1 MNMYTKH
8 IAALLKITIEQALKV
23 QAQMEGNG
31 VDFSE
36 VSTRTFNK
44 EAKAAAQEIGVK

>member
-1 MNMYTKH
+1 MYTKH

-23 QAQMEGNG
+23 QARMEGNG

-44 EAKAAAQEIGVK
+44 EAKTAAQEIGVK

>member
-23 QAQMEGNG
+23 QARMEGNG

-44 EAKAAAQEIGVK
+44 EAKTAAQEIGVK

>member
-8 IAALLKITIEQALKV
+8 IAALLKITLQQALKV
-23 QAQMEGNG
+23 QAQMEGNE

-44 EAKAAAQEIGVK
+44 EAKVAAKEIGVQ